1 MRFSANRSLVAVE
14 RASGPVTIFDSV
26 TGKERFTIERPKA
39 HSSAFAFSPDADW
52 LAAIV
57 PSKTNSAAHM
67 VKFFSTADGSGDLE
81 LKPGRGQVLA
91 NAHALA
97 ISQDGKRLAVSSAH
111 NFAPNDRFRSRI
123 HRWVR
128 NVVGAAWEELPPF
141 EWQEGTVEG
150 LRFTADGGELLAVS
164 GAQSGAAVAWKWDTS
179 EQWRKAETMFVPLDL
194 LATSE
199 GVDIIGGWDNKLN
212 RPALWSWPR
221 RPDGTREGRPA
232 EPLRVRPGPVRL
244 ASLAASRD
252 GQTLAVATRGGKRA
266 PWEQR
271 AVIRLIDA
279 KSEDDRAILLDHTDW
294 ALDLAFDATGK
305 ELMSASKDGTV
316 RSWKLP

>member
-1 MRFSANRSLVAVE
+1 
-14 RASGPVTIFDSV
+14 
-26 TGKERFTIERPKA
+26 
-39 HSSAFAFSPDADW
+39 
-52 LAAIV
+52 
-57 PSKTNSAAHM
+57 
-67 VKFFSTADGSGDLE
+67 
-81 LKPGRGQVLA
+81 
-91 NAHALA
+91 
-97 ISQDGKRLAVSSAH
+97 
-111 NFAPNDRFRSRI
+111 
-123 HRWVR
+123 
-128 NVVGAAWEELPPF
+128 
-141 EWQEGTVEG
+141 
-150 LRFTADGGELLAVS
+150 
-164 GAQSGAAVAWKWDTS
+164 
-179 EQWRKAETMFVPLDL
+179 MFVPLDL
-194 LATSE
+194 LATSD
-199 GVDIIGGWDNKLN
+199 GVEFIGGWDNKLN

-221 RPDGTREGRPA
+221 RPEGAKEARPA
-232 EPLRVRPGPVRL
+232 EPLRVRPGPIRL